1 MLAAIY
7 MSEDLQSSLQNIM
20 KSVEAFLLTEK
31 D

>member
-20 KSVEAFLLTEK
+20 KSVEAFLPTAK
-31 D
+31 G